1 MRWPRVL
8 AALVLVPAVAGIPDA
23 SGQPAPV
30 IGGSGAPEGK
40 WPDAAAIL
48 YTVGATD
55 GQECSGVLVA
65 PTVVLSA
72 GHCDPQVDSSIGVL
86 DHVLL
91 GTNSLAN
98 PDAGEILPVARS
110 MPYPSSQTS
119 VDITAIVLGRP
130 AAETPRAIATGWARL
145 DIANGATV
153 EIVGYGSIDANGNQY
168 VDQIQQAQTTITDF
182 DCSVS
187 SGCNAAAQPDGEL
200 GAGGMGIDTCPGDSG
215 GPLYLITSYGTFLAG
230 TTSRS
235 YDNAT
240 VPCSGGGI
248 YERPDK
254 VVDWIEQATGAHVA
268 RGPEPSFGDITARRG
283 DAGET
288 TIVPHDPVGKQ
299 HVFEIVTP
307 PAHGMAVV
315 RDDGRV
321 RVCTDSNAPA
331 GSDSMAVTI
340 TDANAPGR
348 KLAVTIPITI
358 EDGTPPA
365 SCDVHA
371 FSEGGGGCCDAG
383 HGGAGSVVLAGL
395 VGWLLRSRRSRP
407 CRRTQSS
414 LCITA

>member
-1 MRWPRVL
+1 MLGVL
-8 AALVLVPAVAGIPDA
+8 AFVHAVAGTAGDA
-23 SGQPAPV
+23 AAQRAPV
-30 IGGSGAPEGK
+30 IGGSGAPQGK

-48 YTVGATD
+48 YRVGGVD

-65 PTVVLSA
+65 PTVVLTA

-91 GTNSLAN
+91 GTNSLADPN
-98 PDAGEILPVARS
+98 AGETLPVART
-110 MPYPSSQTS
+110 MPYPNSQTS

-130 AAETPRAIATGWARL
+130 ALETPRAIATGWARL
-145 DIANGATV
+145 DIANGASV
-153 EIVGYGSIDANGNQY
+153 ELVGYGSIDANGNQY

-187 SGCNAAAQPDGEL
+187 SGCNTAAQPDGEL

-215 GPLYLITSYGTFLAG
+215 GPLYLLTSYGTFLAG

-254 VVDWIEQATGAHVA
+254 VVDWIEQVTGTQVA
-268 RGPEPSFGDITARRG
+268 RGPEPTFADITARRG
-283 DAGET
+283 GAGET
-288 TIVPHDPVGKQ
+288 TIDPNDPVGKQ
-299 HVFEIVTP
+299 HVFDITVP
-307 PAHGMAVV
+307 PAHGMAAV
-315 RDDGRV
+315 RSDGRV
-321 RVCTDSNAPA
+321 RVCTDASAPA
-331 GSDSMAVTI
+331 GSDSTVVTV
-340 TDANAPGR
+340 TDSAAPAR

-371 FSEGGGGCCDAG
+371 FSEGGGCCDAS
-383 HGGAGSVVLAGL
+383 GGGGGPLVLAAL
-395 VGWLLRSRRSRP
+395 VGCFLRSRSRAHQA
-407 CRRTQSS
+407 RRAGRYQ
-414 LCITA
+414 